1 MIRRILLYLMVLAV
15 PAFLGLTAWQSARYA
30 DLERELF
37 RMEKTQEEWVEANKR
52 LIAGITI
59 LSSPERIERIAR
71 DDLGLHKKRPEDVL
85 QISIFDMNSGFGA
98 DTYSVING
106 ESYE

>member
-1 MIRRILLYLMVLAV
+1 MIRRILLYVMVLAV
-15 PAFLGLTAWQSARYA
+15 PAFLGFTAWQSARYA

-59 LSSPERIERIAR
+59 LSSPDRIERIAR

-85 QISIFDMNSGFGA
+85 QISISDLNGGLTA
-98 DTYSVING
+98 DTHSGING
-106 ESYE
+106 EVYE

>member
-1 MIRRILLYLMVLAV
+1 MIRRVLLYLMVLAV
-15 PAFLGLTAWQSARYA
+15 PAFLGLTAWQFARYA

-71 DDLGLHKKRPEDVL
+71 DDLGLIKIKPEDVL
-85 QISIFDMNSGFGA
+85 QISISDIKSAFMAES
-98 DTYSVING
+98 SVIDG
-106 ESYE
+106 EAYE

>member
-1 MIRRILLYLMVLAV
+1 MIRRILLYLMVLSV
-15 PAFLGLTAWQSARYA
+15 PAFLGLTTWQSARYA

-59 LSSPERIERIAR
+59 LSSPERIERVAR
-71 DDLGLHKKRPEDVL
+71 NDLGLLKKRPEDVL
-85 QISIFDMNSGFGA
+85 QISISDMNSAFMTDA
-98 DTYSVING
+98 SEING
-106 ESYE
+106 EAYE

>member
-1 MIRRILLYLMVLAV
+1 MIRRVLLYLMVLAV
-15 PAFLGLTAWQSARYA
+15 PAFLCLTAWQSARYA

-59 LSSPERIERIAR
+59 LSSPERIERAAR
-71 DDLGLHKKRPEDVL
+71 DDLGLHKKRPEEVL
-85 QISIFDMNSGFGA
+85 QISISDIKSAFRTDA
-98 DTYSVING
+98 SVING
-106 ESYE
+106 EAYE